1 MLSKQPVSS
10 ATNRGKL
17 RLEMSMYVSFDK
29 KNIIVNPGEQI
40 QAGVSTKSRKSHGWL
55 RVGTGSNAR
64 FYSLPIQDGQLHE
77 SVQSIVDSIIRQQ
90 TCGEIA
96 RFFWERLKNGVR
108 WIDVA
113 AQIKQEKEYSEIL
126 DSHLN

>member
-1 MLSKQPVSS
+1 
-10 ATNRGKL
+10 
-17 RLEMSMYVSFDK
+17 MSMYARDSIDK
-29 KNIIVNPGEQI
+29 KNIIVSPGEQI
-40 QAGVSTKSRKSHGWL
+40 QAGVSAKSGKSHGWL

-77 SVQSIVDSIIRQQ
+77 SVQSIVNSIIRQQ
-90 TCGEIA
+90 TLGETA

-113 AQIKQEKEYSEIL
+113 AQIKQGKEYSEIL
-126 DSHLN
+126 DSHLLSS